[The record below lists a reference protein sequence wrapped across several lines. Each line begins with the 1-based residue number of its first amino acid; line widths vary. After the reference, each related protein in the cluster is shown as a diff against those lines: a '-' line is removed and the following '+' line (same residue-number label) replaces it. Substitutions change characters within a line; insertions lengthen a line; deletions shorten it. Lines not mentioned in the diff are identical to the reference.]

1 MTSFLTMR
9 RLFIAFALFALAAA
23 SARAQLDCT
32 LRIFQGEAEISP
44 TPAGKTNAYPL
55 AAKPFRIEVAP
66 PDCTPTMA
74 LVTPHRLDYILQTP
88 LVFSPS
94 GVFMAGDPKE
104 ADILANLGGDN
115 PRTTLA
121 EILAGTSEPAWAKQ
135 QFEELCGTLGYCPTP
150 TLAFSTAWPFLDPA
164 TTEFRG
170 YADFRRFSKFEPM
183 SGASGRVLL
192 AVVYT
197 RWKTLTKGS
206 GFSQSVFH
214 VLRPNALIFDFR

>member
-1 MTSFLTMR
+1 MR
-9 RLFIAFALFALAAA
+9 RLLIALALLALAAA

-32 LRIFQGEAEISP
+32 LKVYQGDEEISLF
-44 TPAGKTNAYPL
+44 PAGKAGAYKL
-55 AAKPFRIEVAP
+55 GAKPFRIEVAP
-66 PDCTPTMA
+66 PDCAPTMA
-74 LVTPHRLDYILQTP
+74 LVTSHRLDYILQTP

-121 EILAGTSEPAWAKQ
+121 EILSGTSESAWARQ
-135 QFEELCGTLGYCPTP
+135 QFDELCGVLGYCPTP

-170 YADFRRFSKFEPM
+170 TADFRRFSKFEPM

-206 GFSQSVFH
+206 GFSQSVFY
-214 VLRPNALIFDFR
+214 VLKPHALIFDFR